1 MQTLLAALAGGSHY
15 TILEPL
21 ARLFGFYPLH
31 PAKFAGPDFKTA
43 RVVRC
48 SAPPH
53 PKTFALAARWHQRGP
68 ATLHSTCSA
77 SSAKPPSQRS
87 SRHCTMPP
95 KVAKQVRE
103 KTNWLIH
110 MLYIRQD
117 YDQCLEKI
125 EEALKGCNGMAE
137 CAPLPLSHTSHRRAC
152 SHAVTVARRPHLRQG
167 TDQAPARRDPGLAA
181 ALPGGDLPQP
191 AQHLQPEAGRPLA
204 LPPREAQGGAR
215 RVRGGAAHRHRR
227 LGDLA

>member
-1 MQTLLAALAGGSHY
+1 MAVFWRFCGGAFASSGPSGMLPARRSEIRSSLKY
-15 TILEPL
+15 EATSRTACPLEVPSQ
-21 ARLFGFYPLH
+21 PE
-31 PAKFAGPDFKTA
+31 D
-43 RVVRC
+43 
-48 SAPPH
+48 
-53 PKTFALAARWHQRGP
+53 FALAARWHQRGP
-68 ATLHSTCSA
+68 ATLHSRCSA

>member
-1 MQTLLAALAGGSHY
+1 MRTTFAG
-15 TILEPL
+15 
-21 ARLFGFYPLH
+21 YPLCGEVVCS
-31 PAKFAGPDFKTA
+31 FVGCRKTPLRPPPPLQ
-43 RVVRC
+43 RV
-48 SAPPH
+48 
-53 PKTFALAARWHQRGP
+53 QR
-68 ATLHSTCSA
+68 
-77 SSAKPPSQRS
+77 KPPSPKS

-95 KVAKQVRE
+95 QAAKQVRE

-137 CAPLPLSHTSHRRAC
+137 CAPLPATATHSHCVAC
-152 SHAVTVARRPHLRQG
+152 SHGVTVACRPDLRQG
-167 TDQAPARRDPGLAA
+167 THQAAARRDPGLAA

-204 LPPREAQGGAR
+204 LPPGQAQGGAR
-215 RVRGGAAHRHRR
+215 RVRGGAAHRHR
-227 LGDLA
+227 